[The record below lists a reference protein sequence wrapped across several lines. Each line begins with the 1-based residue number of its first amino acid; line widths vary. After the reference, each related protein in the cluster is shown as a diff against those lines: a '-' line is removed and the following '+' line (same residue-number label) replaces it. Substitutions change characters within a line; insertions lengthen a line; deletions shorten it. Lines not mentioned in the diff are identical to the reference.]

1 MEEPDER
8 KIIEMEELIMG
19 VYDELKARGLIAQ
32 LTNEEKVRDLLNNG
46 KTSFYIGFDPTADSL
61 HVGHFVQIMVMA
73 HMQKA
78 GHTPIALFGGGTGM
92 IGDPSGKTATRRMM
106 TREEIDHNVRCFQK
120 QMSRLVD
127 FSDGKAIMVNNAD
140 WLMNLNY
147 IQFLRDVGVHFS
159 VNRMLSFE
167 CYKQRLERGLSF
179 FELNY
184 MLMQSY
190 DFLVLNRKYGCQ
202 LELGGDDQ
210 WSNIIGGVE
219 LIRKADDKEA
229 YGMTFTLLTTS
240 DGRKMGKTE
249 SGAVWL
255 DPEKTSP
262 YDFYQYWRN
271 VDDADVIRCL
281 KILTF
286 LPLEEIDAMAKW
298 EGSQLNK
305 AKEILAFE
313 VTKLIHGEEEAV
325 KAQNAAR
332 AIFGG
337 GAHSENMPST
347 ELSDGDFTD
356 GEISVLDLLAKTK
369 LVPSKGE
376 ARRLIDQGGIS
387 IDDEKVNSV
396 TAKISKSS
404 FEKGFVI
411 IKKGK
416 KVYHKAILS

>member
-1 MEEPDER
+1 
-8 KIIEMEELIMG
+8 MG

-92 IGDPSGKTATRRMM
+92 IGDPSGKTAMRRMM

-147 IQFLRDVGVHFS
+147 IQFLREVGVHFS

-286 LPLEEIDAMAKW
+286 LPLEEIEAMAKW

-313 VTKLIHGEEEAV
+313 VTKLIHGEEEAM